1 MARSKSTQQTT
12 PPSQPQPTAQ
22 ELDYL
27 RVKVDR
33 TLFLLDASAMP
44 PEVKT
49 AWVTLLPHMTLEQ
62 VDRLCALVEQE
73 IELTLKAMEKHP
85 EDSELVLK
93 LKAAKDRYD
102 AQVAAADKHALAQIA
117 AVEEEINALVQGG
130 AV

>member
-1 MARSKSTQQTT
+1 MPRAKKTTAALLPQSQISSDELTYLQT
-12 PPSQPQPTAQ
+12 
-22 ELDYL
+22 
-27 RVKVDR
+27 KVQR

-73 IELTLKAMEKHP
+73 LELTLKAMEKHP

-102 AQVAAADKHALAQIA
+102 MQVAAADKHALAQIV
-117 AVEEEINALVQGG
+117 AVEEEINALAQGG